1 MSESVSIFALR
12 HTVATL
18 AYRTKRYL
26 VDPPDGFAGFE
37 AGHGVRVPRDILSH
51 MSDVLAF
58 ACNALDS
65 SVSLEKSETSR
76 TWAEEV
82 TRFDRVLRDLDRILD
97 AAPALESDTAV
108 RLLQG
113 PLADALTHAGQ
124 LGMLRRMA
132 GDPVAGENFFSAD
145 IRAGKI

>member
-26 VDPPDGFAGFE
+26 VDPPEGFADFE
-37 AGHGVRVPRDILSH
+37 AGHGVRTPRDILSH
-51 MSDVLAF
+51 IGDVLAF

-65 SVSLEKSETSR
+65 AVSLEKSEISR
-76 TWAEEV
+76 TWDEEAA
-82 TRFDRVLRDLDRILD
+82 RFDRVLHDLDRILA
-97 AAPALESDTAV
+97 AAPALESDAAA

-124 LGMLRRMA
+124 LGMLRRLA
-132 GDPVAGENFFSAD
+132 GDPVPGENFFSAD